1 MKLSYQSIGKGQAIV
16 ILHGLYGMSDN
27 WLSIAK
33 KLEQNFQIFL
43 VDLRNHGKSPMSPF
57 HSYECMSEDLLTFF
71 EDKNLSSA
79 YLLGHS
85 MGGKVAMNF
94 AAHFPEKIKKLVIVD
109 ISPKTYPLENK
120 NRELTQHKKI
130 CETLLSIPLKDIKTR
145 QEAFLLMEKGIK
157 SAQVRSFLLKN
168 LYRKEDGKF
177 EWRINL
183 PILYACLPKIMS
195 GFEHLATNFKSF
207 PFEVLFI
214 KGALSNY
221 IQNDDI
227 QWINENFNKVKIE
240 NIANASHWVHSDQSE
255 LFFKILKDFLEE

>member
-1 MKLSYQSIGKGQAIV
+1 MKLNYQSIGKGQAVV

-33 KLEQNFQIFL
+33 KLESNFQVFL
-43 VDLRNHGKSPMSPF
+43 LDLRNHGKSPMSPF
-57 HSYECMSEDLLTFF
+57 HSYDCMSEDLLTFF

-85 MGGKVAMNF
+85 MGGKLAMNF
-94 AAHFPEKIKKLVIVD
+94 AAHFPEKIKKLIIVD

-130 CETLLSIPLKDIKTR
+130 CETLLSIPLNKIKTR
-145 QEAFLLMEKGIK
+145 QEAFLLMEEGIK

-168 LYRKEDGKF
+168 LYRKENGSFD
-177 EWRINL
+177 WRINL
-183 PILYACLPKIMS
+183 PVLYAYLPKIMS
-195 GFEHLATNFKSF
+195 GFEHLAEPFRSL

-214 KGALSNY
+214 KGEQSNY
-221 IQNDDI
+221 IQDDDI
-227 QWINENFNKVKIE
+227 QWINENFNKVKVE
-240 NIANASHWVHSDQSE
+240 NITKASHWVHADQSE
-255 LFFKILKDFLEE
+255 LFLKALSNFLEK